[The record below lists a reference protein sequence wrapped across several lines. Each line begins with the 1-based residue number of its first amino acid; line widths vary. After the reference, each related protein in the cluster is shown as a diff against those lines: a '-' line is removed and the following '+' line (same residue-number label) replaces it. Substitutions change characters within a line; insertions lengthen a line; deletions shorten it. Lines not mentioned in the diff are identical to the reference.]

1 MQKKENNREP
11 KENKRYKTNK
21 GFTGDY
27 TKVNLQFHH
36 CWLLRTGTATAEHVY
51 SFKFHKNILIL
62 TENEPSSV
70 ILLTGKRLWQMAS
83 Q

>member
-11 KENKRYKTNK
+11 KENKRYKANK
-21 GFTGDY
+21 DFTGDN
-27 TKVNLQFHH
+27 TNVNLPFHH
-36 CWLLRTGTATAEHVY
+36 CYLLRTGTMTAEHVY
-51 SFKFHKNILIL
+51 SFKSHKNILIL

-70 ILLTGKRLWQMAS
+70 ILLSGTCLRQMVS